1 VKAKLYVRAARHRRF
16 RDSYRIETSMT
27 YNPEPL
33 TVGTPGSYEGQE
45 SVHTAFF
52 ALQIDVPEEL
62 LKPSAIPLVSVEI
75 DANGATTV
83 TPSVEQVVDDG
94 G

>member
-1 VKAKLYVRAARHRRF
+1 
-16 RDSYRIETSMT
+16 
-27 YNPEPL
+27 
-33 TVGTPGSYEGQE
+33 
-45 SVHTAFF
+45 
-52 ALQIDVPEEL
+52 L